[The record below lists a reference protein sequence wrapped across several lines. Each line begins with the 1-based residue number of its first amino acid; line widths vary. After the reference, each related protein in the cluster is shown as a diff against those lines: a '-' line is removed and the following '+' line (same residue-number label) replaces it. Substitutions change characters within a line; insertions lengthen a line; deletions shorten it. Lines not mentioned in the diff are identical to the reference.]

1 MRYNR
6 ILYVVDDFIRECWAL
21 VGDTSLSGTRV
32 ARELGGMLAA
42 FGKPLPVVSNN
53 ILCRDALAR
62 FASRSLC
69 AHISRHGM

>member
-6 ILYVVDDFIRECWAL
+6 VLCVVDDFMRECWEL
-21 VGDTSLSGTRV
+21 LGDTSLSGTRV
-32 ARELGGMLAA
+32 ARELDGVLAT